1 VRLLKGVKAN
11 STTAVAEPEPVR
23 VIWGDE
29 ALQLSGWPAGY
40 DFDSAMR
47 RTDSFGS
54 FILRFVQVC
63 GVNPH
68 QRDLRTIADLA
79 GWRIRSSALSAPLL
93 ATVAVADSRD
103 LQGPPISIGP
113 YVVGHAP
120 RGLGDRL
127 PGGAYAACLGMFG
140 EIIGAKV
147 FVPDERSPRF

>member
-1 VRLLKGVKAN
+1 MRLLRGPKA
-11 STTAVAEPEPVR
+11 SVATVVEEPTPTR

-29 ALQLSGWPAGY
+29 ALQLAGWPAGY
-40 DFDSAMR
+40 DFETALK

-68 QRDLRTIADLA
+68 QRDLAAIAELT
-79 GWRIRSSALSAPLL
+79 GWAFRSTKLSAPVL
-93 ATVAVADSRD
+93 ATVAVADPRD
-103 LQGPPISIGP
+103 LQGPPINVGP
-113 YVVGHAP
+113 YAIGHAP

-147 FVPDERSPRF
+147 FVPDERSPLL